1 MKTTIRVLLA
11 LAICFLAYICVMSVV
26 TPINFEN
33 QRAIREVAV
42 AEKLS
47 DIRIA
52 ENEFRL
58 QNGRYMANMDSLVL
72 WLQTGSKKEVVKEGA
87 LTDKQLEAG
96 LTEQKAVK
104 IIEKAKKTGNYK
116 EVQEQGLE
124 NFVRDTISSPVLQA
138 LYHGKYDNE
147 SVKNM
152 VIIPYTDNIKFDAE
166 TNDNYTTSQGIR
178 IPLVE
183 VRAHYNTY
191 LGDLD
196 DQERV
201 NLIDKGEQLDHY
213 PGLKMGDINEPNNNA
228 GNWE

>member
-26 TPINFEN
+26 TPIHFEN
-33 QRAIREVAV
+33 ERAAREVAV
-42 AEKLS
+42 AEKLT
-47 DIRIA
+47 DIRTA

-58 QNGRYMANMDSLVL
+58 QHGRYTANLDSLVL

-87 LTDKQLEAG
+87 LTEKQLEAG
-96 LTEQKAVK
+96 MTEAKAVK

-116 EVQEQGLE
+116 EVEAEGLTG
-124 NFVRDTISSPVLQA
+124 FVRDTIASPVLTA
-138 LYHGKYDNE
+138 LFKGKYDNE
-147 SVKNM
+147 SVKQL
-152 VIIPYTDNIKFDAE
+152 IYIPYTDHIKFEAE

-201 NLIDKGEQLDHY
+201 NLIDREEQLDHY